1 MKKLL
6 VALISLLLSHLAA
19 SADMREEAI
28 FDRISSVASVCLKT
42 DDCGIE
48 SSGPGYKVALMLE
61 QPVLWFSSLLF

>member
-1 MKKLL
+1 MKKLS

-42 DDCGIE
+42 DDCGI
-48 SSGPGYKVALMLE
+48 
-61 QPVLWFSSLLF
+61 